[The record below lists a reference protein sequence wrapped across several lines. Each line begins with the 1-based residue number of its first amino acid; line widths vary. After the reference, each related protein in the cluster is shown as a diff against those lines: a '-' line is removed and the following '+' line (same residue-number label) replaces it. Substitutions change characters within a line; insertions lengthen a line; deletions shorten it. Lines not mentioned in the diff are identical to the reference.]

1 MVKLKSG
8 TGTERPIMIG
18 TGIISEP
25 ECLLLMAKETK
36 TEVEMEMGTAIDSLL
51 ERNLPDVR

>member
-8 TGTERPIMIG
+8 IGTERPIMIG
-18 TGIISEP
+18 TGTISEL
-25 ECLLLMAKETK
+25 ERLLQM
-36 TEVEMEMGTAIDSLL
+36 EVEMEVGTAIDSLL

>member
-8 TGTERPIMIG
+8 IGNERPIMIG
-18 TGIISEP
+18 TGIISEL
-25 ECLLLMAKETK
+25 ECLLLMAKE